1 MTMMIDCYNGSLY
14 GNYRTE
20 KFTDYY
26 PDVTTFLNEYHDIGL
41 PVTID
46 DTNASTLY
54 YLLYARYGN
63 DHIASSDPNRFKY
76 DMFRIIWQYGPN
88 WVKKLEIQTKLR
100 GLTEKELLEGSRQIY
115 NNASNPSV
123 NPSNF
128 TDEEL
133 QYINNQNVTK
143 SKKGTL
149 EGYGL
154 LMGLLEDDVTEA
166 FLAKFKKL
174 FLTIVMPELP
184 LWYVSEG
191 EDSYE

>member
-1 MTMMIDCYNGSLY
+1 MESLY
-14 GNYRTE
+14 GNFRTE

-26 PDVTTFLNEYHDIGL
+26 PDVNSFLNEYHDIGL

-46 DTNASTLY
+46 DTNASTLF

-63 DHIASSDPNRFKY
+63 SRIASSDSNRFKY
-76 DMFRIIWQYGPN
+76 DMFGIIWQYGPA

-100 GLTEKELLEGSRQIY
+100 GLTERELLEGSRQIY

-143 SKKGTL
+143 AKKGTL